1 MAAESDSRDATRDL
15 GEVIAR
21 GREALSWEERSDW
34 VGLVL
39 LGEMLGH
46 ESGWPWRAGP
56 RERLA
61 GGPGA
66 FLAERL
72 LRVRAKDGSVRPL
85 LANRAQRE
93 YERRRGR
100 RNIVLKAR
108 QMGISTWVAGRMFLR
123 TLLRPG
129 TLTLQVAH
137 NQRSAEEIF
146 QIVHRFYRLMPEEL
160 RRGVWR
166 CSRDNRR
173 QLVFPLLDSEYRVES
188 AADRNAGRGLT
199 VQNLHCSE
207 LARWPGDAAATLA
220 GLEAALSPQGE
231 LVLESTPMGAQGC
244 FYELWK
250 DPGNGLVKHF
260 FPWWWEGSYVGP
272 RVEAAGQSADE
283 RALAEREGLSPEQIG
298 YRRMLR
304 SSFRGMATQEF
315 AEDATSCFL
324 ASGGCVFDGAALEQL
339 LAEVGE
345 PIERREQGRLWVW
358 LPAQGGRKYVIAVDA
373 AGGGPE
379 GDFAVVEVVDLET
392 GLQCAE
398 WRERA
403 TVRETAAVVVR
414 LAGVYNRALVAVER
428 NNHGSGLLAHLEGK
442 PVEIYM
448 NHGQAGWPTTPL
460 SRPAMIE
467 RLGAALV
474 ERPKTFQSR
483 RLLEECRTFVRRR
496 DGKAAAAAGS
506 HDDCVM
512 AMAIALSVRA
522 EWQEMGAGRKR

>member
-1 MAAESDSRDATRDL
+1 MASEGFVGGNLPEPVKEL
-15 GEVIAR
+15 GETLAR
-21 GREALSWEERSDW
+21 GPETLSWEECGEW
-34 VGLVL
+34 LGLVL
-39 LGEMLGH
+39 LGQQMDREG
-46 ESGWPWRAGP
+46 ERPWGG
-56 RERLA
+56 ERL
-61 GGPGA
+61 GT

-72 LRVRAKDGSVRPL
+72 LRVRTKDGSIEPL
-85 LANRAQRE
+85 RANRAQRE
-93 YERRRGR
+93 FELRRGQ

-146 QIVHRFYRLMPEEL
+146 RIVHRFYRQMPEPL
-160 RRGVWR
+160 RKGVWR

-173 QLVFPLLDSEYRVES
+173 QLVFPNLDSEYRVES
-188 AADRNAGRGLT
+188 AADVNAGRGLT

-207 LARWPGDAAATLA
+207 LARWPRDAAATLA
-220 GLEAALSPQGE
+220 GLRAALSPAGE

-244 FYELWK
+244 FYEQWS
-250 DPGNGLVKHF
+250 DEENGLVKHF
-260 FPWWWEGSYVGP
+260 FPWWWEGSYRGA
-272 RVEAAGQSADE
+272 RVEPGEQTVEE
-283 RALAEREGLSPEQIG
+283 RALAERENLSPEQIG
-298 YRRMLR
+298 YRRVLQT
-304 SSFRGMATQEF
+304 SFRGMARQEF

-324 ASGGCVFDGAALEQL
+324 ASGGCVFDVAALERR
-339 LAEVGE
+339 LAAIGE
-345 PIERREQGRLWVW
+345 PLERREQGRLWIW
-358 LPAQGGRKYVIAVDA
+358 FPPKSGRKYLVAVDA
-373 AGGGPE
+373 AGGGSE
-379 GDFAVVEVVDLET
+379 GDFAVVEVVDMET

-403 TVRETAAVVVR
+403 TVGETAAV
-414 LAGVYNRALVAVER
+414 AGRVAHLYNDALVAVER

-442 PVEIYM
+442 PVAVYE
-448 NHGQAGWPTTPL
+448 HGGVPGWPTTAI

-467 RLGAALV
+467 RLGVMLE
-474 ERPKTFQSR
+474 ERPETLQSR
-483 RLLEECRTFVRRR
+483 RLLEECRTFVRQR

-522 EWQEMGAGRKR
+522 ERQEMGAGRRG